1 MQQGAYGHGA
11 KGFLGMLL
19 RTGVFLSVL
28 MAAFAANAAES
39 YSFAVVPQY
48 EQRKLFQ
55 IWKPIV
61 DELARRTGLDLRLTT
76 PLTLDEYE
84 RDLEKGT
91 FDFVYVNPYQIAYLA
106 QRQRYIPLVHDNVP
120 LRGIVVV
127 RKDSSIKSPA
137 ELNGKTL
144 AIPSYNALGASLM
157 VRADLA
163 RLFNAKVTPVV
174 VKTHSSVYLNVANGL
189 MVAGGGVEKT
199 LQQQEPEVRDLLRI
213 IYTTRDMPSH
223 PVAAHQRIP
232 VSVREQVKRAFL
244 ALAATNAGRA
254 MLAEV
259 PMTEVAPTSLSEFL
273 PMQKWGL
280 NAYWVN

>member
-1 MQQGAYGHGA
+1 MQQGAHKQGA
-11 KGFLGMLL
+11 QGFLGTLL
-19 RTGVFLSVL
+19 RTAILLSVL
-28 MAAFAANAAES
+28 LTPFFARAAES

-76 PLTLDEYE
+76 PLTLEEYE
-84 RDLEKGT
+84 ANLDKGA
-91 FDFVYVNPYQIAYLA
+91 FDFVYVNPFHIVMLA
-106 QRQRYIPLVHDNVP
+106 QRQPYFPLVHDKSP

-127 RKDSSIKSPA
+127 RKDSPIKSPA

-144 AIPSYNALGASLM
+144 AIPSYKALGASLL
-157 VRADLA
+157 VRADLEQ
-163 RLFNAKVTPVV
+163 LFGAKVTPVV

-189 MVAGGGVEKT
+189 TDAGGGVEKT
-199 LQQQEPEVRDLLRI
+199 LQQQEPEVRDLLRVV
-213 IYTTRDMPSH
+213 YTTRNMPSH
-223 PVAAHQRIP
+223 PVAAHQRVP
-232 VSVREQVKRAFL
+232 VAVREKVKRAFL
-244 ALAATNAGRA
+244 EFAATNAGRA

-259 PMTEVAPTSLSEFL
+259 PMTEVVPTSISEFL

-280 NAYWVN
+280 NAYWVD